1 VPHLRLLEGGRS
13 DRSGRYRR
21 RRLVAAVLAAL
32 VVVLAWSAASAVWS
46 SIAGDPTVGV
56 VAGAPTPVPAAVGPA
71 TASTAP
77 AVHVVQPGETLWSIA
92 RGVQPT
98 GDVRP
103 LVDELADR
111 VGGAGLQAGQRIDL
125 GGLAD

>member
-1 VPHLRLLEGGRS
+1 
-13 DRSGRYRR
+13 
-21 RRLVAAVLAAL
+21 
-32 VVVLAWSAASAVWS
+32 VWS
-46 SIAGDPTVGV
+46 GVAGDPTVSV
-56 VAGAPTPVPAAVGPA
+56 SAGPSTPAPATVGPEVVP
-71 TASTAP
+71 TAP